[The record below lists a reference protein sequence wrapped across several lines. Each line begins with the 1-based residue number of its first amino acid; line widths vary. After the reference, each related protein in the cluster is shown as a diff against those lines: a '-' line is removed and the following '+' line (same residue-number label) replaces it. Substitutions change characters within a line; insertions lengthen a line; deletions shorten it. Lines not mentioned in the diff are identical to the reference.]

1 MKVAISTDGEFVST
15 HFGRCPKYTILDI
28 ENNKVVSREIIENPG
43 HHPGFLPQFLKEKG
57 VNCVIA
63 GGMGQRAKEL
73 FNEAQIDTILGVE
86 GKIQYVIDNILK
98 GTLKGKESLCKP
110 ESGKGYG
117 VNKSVCDHK

>member
-1 MKVAISTDGEFVST
+1 MKVAISTDGEFVSA